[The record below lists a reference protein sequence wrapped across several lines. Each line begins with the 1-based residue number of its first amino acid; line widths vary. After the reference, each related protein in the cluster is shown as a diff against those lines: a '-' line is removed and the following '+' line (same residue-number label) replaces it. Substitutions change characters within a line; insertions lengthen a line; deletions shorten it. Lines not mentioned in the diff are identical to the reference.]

1 MADTMS
7 PELREFVQ
15 AEIAAGR
22 YDSVEEMQHA
32 GLELLRWERDDAVT
46 GINDG
51 LASMKRGDGIPL
63 DESFAKLREKH
74 NVPDDA

>member
-22 YDSVEEMQHA
+22 YGSVEEMQHA
-32 GLELLRWERDDAVT
+32 GLELLKWERDDAVA
-46 GINDG
+46 GIN
-51 LASMKRGDGIPL
+51 
-63 DESFAKLREKH
+63 
-74 NVPDDA
+74 